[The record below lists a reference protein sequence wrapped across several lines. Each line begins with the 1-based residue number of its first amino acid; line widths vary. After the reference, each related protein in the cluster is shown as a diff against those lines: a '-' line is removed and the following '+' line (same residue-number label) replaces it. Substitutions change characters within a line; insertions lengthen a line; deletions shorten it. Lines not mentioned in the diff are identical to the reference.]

1 MIKKECL
8 TTEWIRSVAEQTQYK
23 DLNLI
28 EKVIRALSLLE
39 MLQNAGCPFCF
50 KGGSALMLILGQ
62 SPHRLSIDID
72 IICPPGTDIEPYLK
86 DIEKFGFISKTLE
99 ERQQRDSNIPKSHS
113 KFFYHIAYKDG
124 ANKESYIL
132 LDVLYEDLHYQQ
144 TNEVDIVSPFIQHDG
159 TPLKVMVPSVD
170 DILGDK
176 LTAFAPNTTGIPYLK
191 GDRDCSLEIIKQLYD
206 VGRLFEYGD
215 NFEIT
220 AEAFKKIGVVELEYR
235 KLAEDLELIYDDIRE
250 TALCLATRGVLGNGD
265 FKMLQS
271 GVKKLNSLIYM
282 GNYHIEHAITDAAKA
297 VYMVTLIEIGK
308 KKVERYNGDPLSVV
322 PLELASSVSNKLN
335 KLKKTLP
342 EAYFYWVKTS
352 ELLENRN

>member
-8 TTEWIRSVAEQTQYK
+8 TAEWIKSVAEQTRYK

-39 MLQNAGCPFCF
+39 MLRSAGCPFCF

-72 IICPPGTDIEPYLK
+72 IICRPGTDIEPYLR
-86 DIEKFGFISKTLE
+86 DIERFGFVSKTLE
-99 ERQQRDSNIPKSHS
+99 ERQSRGANIPKSHS
-113 KFFYHIAYKDG
+113 KFFYHIAYRDG

-132 LDVLYEDLHYQQ
+132 LDVLYEDLHYLQ
-144 TNEVDIVSPFIQHDG
+144 TNEVEIVSPFVEHIG
-159 TPLKVMVPSVD
+159 EPLSVFVPSVD
-170 DILGDK
+170 DMLADK

-206 VGRLFEYGD
+206 VGRLFD
-215 NFEIT
+215 CSSVFSIT
-220 AEAFKKIGVVELEYR
+220 SEAFKKIALVELQYR
-235 KLAEDLELIYDDIRE
+235 KLAEDLQLIYNDIRN
-250 TALCLATRGVLGNGD
+250 TALCLATRGALGHGD

-271 GVKKLNSLIYM
+271 GVKKLSSLLYK
-282 GNYHIEHAITDAAKA
+282 GSYHIEHAITDAAKA
-297 VYMVTLIEIGK
+297 AYLATLIETEQEN
-308 KKVERYNGDPLSVV
+308 VDRYNGDPLSVV
-322 PLELASSVSNKLN
+322 PMALASSVDNKLN

-342 EAYFYWVKTS
+342 EAYFYWVKIG
-352 ELLENRN
+352 EFLGNRD